1 MAFQSSSNQK
11 SSPSVLAETVGV
23 IIVVSTG
30 SFTSWHEEFRDLF
43 RQRSDIGSELDK
55 GDEL

>member
-1 MAFQSSSNQK
+1 MLFRS

-23 IIVVSTG
+23 IIVMSTG

-43 RQRSDIGSELDK
+43 SQRSDIGSELDK